1 LVEIFDPFCNDLEL
15 VRFDSGDYADLDAK
29 IQDFN
34 PDIIG
39 FGGIA
44 SSYGLTKK
52 LSGYL
57 HQHYPQV
64 FQVAG
69 GPLSSLYQLMLE
81 KTPINLVFHGETE
94 RTLPIFMEK
103 FGIGESW
110 KDIGGIS
117 YKADGKIQ
125 RTSLAPQIEDID
137 EVPLPSNHLVDLK
150 QYYKYIFDV
159 IEGFAADNMGSS
171 TGSVFSEKLPPTV
184 RLFPSLPREAA
195 PTNAVSAT
203 VT

>member
-1 LVEIFDPFCNDLEL
+1 MI
-15 VRFDSGDYADLDAK
+15 
-29 IQDFN
+29 
-34 PDIIG
+34 
-39 FGGIA
+39 
-44 SSYGLTKK
+44 
-52 LSGYL
+52 
-57 HQHYPQV
+57 
-64 FQVAG
+64 
-69 GPLSSLYQLMLE
+69 LE
-81 KTPINLVFHGETE
+81 KTQINLVFHGETE

-159 IEGFAADNMGSS
+159 IEGFAADN
-171 TGSVFSEKLPPTV
+171 TGKFD
-184 RLFPSLPREAA
+184 RERVLRKVAS
-195 PTNAVSAT
+195 NGAT
-203 VT
+203 VPFITSRGCTNKCSFCYRHMKGYRQHNVTYVINHMKFLQSRYGIRGFEFGDDLFNFYEGP